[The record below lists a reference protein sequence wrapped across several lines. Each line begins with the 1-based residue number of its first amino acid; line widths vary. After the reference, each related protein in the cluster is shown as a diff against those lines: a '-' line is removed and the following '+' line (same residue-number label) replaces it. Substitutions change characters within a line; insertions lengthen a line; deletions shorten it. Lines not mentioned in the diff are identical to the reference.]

1 MAARYRRAVA
11 DSDDLYRQRDR
22 ADSFGGAARAYDQ
35 HRPRYP
41 EPMLDELVGS
51 ASLRVLDVG
60 AGTGIASRQLL
71 ARGADLVALEPDPRM
86 AEIAA
91 NHGVTVEVAT
101 FEDWDDAGRTF
112 DVILFA
118 QSFHWV
124 DPAVALPKIRRVLA
138 PGGRLALAWNR
149 LFPVEPSRADF
160 AEVYCDFLD
169 AASPLVTAT
178 PTGGTGSGM
187 DSADVV
193 ATIEAAGFAV
203 QQHTYERG
211 ERYSSQQWLDLVFT
225 YSNHL
230 VLSADRAAD
239 MRRRLAAVIGDGGV
253 QVGGDTLLIVAQPV

>member
-1 MAARYRRAVA
+1 MA
-11 DSDDLYRQRDR
+11 DSDELYRQRDR
-22 ADSFGGAARAYDQ
+22 ADSFGGVARLYDQ

-51 ASLRVLDVG
+51 AAVRVLDVG

-71 ARGADLVALEPDPRM
+71 GRGVELLALEPDSRM
-86 AEIAA
+86 ASIAA
-91 NHGVTVEVAT
+91 EHGIDVEVAT

-124 DPAVALPKIRRVLA
+124 DPVVALPKIRRLLA
-138 PGGRLALAWNR
+138 DGGRLALAWNR
-149 LFPVEPSRADF
+149 QFAVSPSRADF
-160 AEVYCDFLD
+160 AEVYRDFLNP
-169 AASPLVTAT
+169 ASPLVTAT

-193 ATIEAAGFAV
+193 AELEAAGFAV
-203 QQHTYERG
+203 QQLIYERG
-211 ERYSSQQWLDLVFT
+211 EQYSREQWLDLVFT

-230 VLSADRAAD
+230 VLPADRAAE
-239 MRRRLAAVIGDGGV
+239 MRSRLAAVIGDGGV
-253 QVGGDTLLIVAQPV
+253 QVGGDTLLIVARPVIR